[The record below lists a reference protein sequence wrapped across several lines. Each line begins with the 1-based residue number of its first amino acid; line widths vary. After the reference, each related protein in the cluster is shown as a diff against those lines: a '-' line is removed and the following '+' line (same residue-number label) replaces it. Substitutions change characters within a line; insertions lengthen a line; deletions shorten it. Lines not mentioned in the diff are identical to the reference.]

1 MILRFFHL
9 VVVVGL
15 IAAAVAVYEVKY
27 QSTYDAQ
34 RAAKLRA
41 EIRSEQ
47 ERIAALQAQWSQLT
61 APARIQDLATR
72 HLGMKPL
79 AVLQADMINGAK
91 LLRWQGQIGEL
102 KPCYFADIVAVP
114 GNPLEN
120 ITVVEHVS
128 FVMKDG
134 VIVRR

>member
-1 MILRFFHL
+1 VILRFFHL

-79 AVLQADMINGAK
+79 AVT
-91 LLRWQGQIGEL
+91 QIGEFASLPDRPEPVGDPIGDIIELL
-102 KPCYFADIVAVP
+102 KTAPKTEATGSV
-114 GNPLEN
+114 G
-120 ITVVEHVS
+120 T
-128 FVMKDG
+128 G
-134 VIVRR
+134 R